1 MGSGCS
7 LDKKFKKNEQQPI
20 TFIEQKQSIVSQE
33 NNNLSELIFLYYLL
47 IS

>member
-7 LDKKFKKNEQQPI
+7 LDKRFRKDEQQPI

-33 NNNLSELIFLYYLL
+33 NNLSKL
-47 IS
+47 ISYIII